1 MQLEAK
7 GICFGYNRRE
17 PLFSHVSFGV
27 EKGER
32 VGLLGPSGC
41 GKSTLSKIISG
52 YVKPDAGEI
61 VFEGRRLPDRGYSP
75 VQMIYQHPERAVD
88 LRWKMGRILREAWD
102 PDEAFLKKIGIEE
115 AWLSRWPTELS
126 GGELQRFCIA
136 RVLGPKTKF
145 LIADEISTMLDA
157 ITQAQ
162 IWELLLEITE
172 RRQIG
177 MLIVTHNEALAKRV
191 CTRVIHFSELSSGNN
206 LKTPS
211 TIEPLETRQEDQ
223 V

>member
-1 MQLEAK
+1 MQLEVK
-7 GICFGYNRRE
+7 GICFGYNRKE
-17 PLFSHVSFGV
+17 PLLNNVSFGV
-27 EKGER
+27 ERGER

-52 YVKPDAGEI
+52 FVKPDAGEI
-61 VFEGRRLPDRGYSP
+61 MFEGRPLHDNGYSP
-75 VQMIYQHPERAVD
+75 IQMIYQHPEKAVD
-88 LRWKMGRILREAWD
+88 LRWKMGRILKESWN
-102 PDEAFLKKIGIEE
+102 PSKEFLKKIGIEE
-115 AWLSRWPTELS
+115 QWLSRWPTELS

-136 RVLGPKTKF
+136 RVMGPKTKF

-172 RRQIG
+172 RRKMG

-191 CTRVIHFSELSSGNN
+191 CTRVIHFSELVSGND
-206 LKTPS
+206 
-211 TIEPLETRQEDQ
+211 LETSSNI
-223 V
+223 